1 MISSGS
7 HKYNTLSFITQLLA
21 WVVTLVLPAYLAYI
35 LIPGGLEPVGSGWE
49 AKKSPTE
56 EQITLKSRK
65 DLELLFGKAG
75 YLLPEVRGQKQDVPR
90 LFLRGLPEDLSEEN
104 NIQLKKSLYIRTVLP
119 LILRVNETIHED
131 RSRVIAISESL
142 DNGLRVPE
150 SDINW
155 LTELSKKYG
164 FSYNEPKKLLLRL
177 DVIPVSL
184 ALAQSI
190 QESGWGTS
198 RFALHGNALFGQ
210 RTWSS
215 EGDGMVPVDREDGA
229 SFKVRRFAGLLD
241 SIKGY
246 AHNLNTNRSYTYFRS
261 RRKAL
266 RSNDHP
272 LNGYVLTG
280 TLLAYSEEAEDYIS
294 AIQAVIKSN
303 RLQDFDGVRLSDST
317 NSDDLSS

>member
-1 MISSGS
+1 M
-7 HKYNTLSFITQLLA
+7 
-21 WVVTLVLPAYLAYI
+21 TLVLPAYLAYS
-35 LIPGGLEPVGSGWE
+35 LIPGSFEHGVSGWE
-49 AKKSPTE
+49 AKKSSTE
-56 EQITLKSRK
+56 VHKTLKSRK
-65 DLELLFGKAG
+65 DLELLFSKVG
-75 YLLPEVRGQKQDVPR
+75 YFLPEVRGQKKNVPR

-119 LILRVNETIHED
+119 LILKVNETIRED
-131 RSRVIAISESL
+131 RNRVIAISENL
-142 DNGLRVPE
+142 DNGVRVPE

-155 LTELSKKYG
+155 LTELSKIYG
-164 FSYNEPKKLLLRL
+164 FTYNEPNKLLLRL

-198 RFALHGNALFGQ
+198 RFALYGNALFGQ

-215 EGDGMVPVDREDGA
+215 EGDGMVPDDREDGA
-229 SFKVRRFAGLLD
+229 SFKVRRFTGLLE
-241 SIKGY
+241 SIKVY

-303 RLQDFDGVRLSDST
+303 RLQDFDGVKLSDST
-317 NSDDLSS
+317 SNDGFSS